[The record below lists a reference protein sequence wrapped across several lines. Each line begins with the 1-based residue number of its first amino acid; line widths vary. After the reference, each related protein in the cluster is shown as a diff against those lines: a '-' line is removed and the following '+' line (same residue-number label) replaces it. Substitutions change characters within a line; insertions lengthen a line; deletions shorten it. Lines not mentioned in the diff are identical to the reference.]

1 MLEIK
6 DVFQYNGIGLLPSPY
21 VSGHKNKKGFFHS
34 STDRCNE
41 NSQVSTEQDL
51 CYGVP
56 KEFLYWFSGFSDA
69 EGNFLITIDR
79 NYVRFRFKICLH
91 IDDMEVLNT
100 IKSHLKVGRVELES
114 SRNRCFFIVSDYD
127 AIKNVICS
135 IFNTFS
141 LHTSKRLDFENFY
154 EAVMIK
160 NKKKFQCGF
169 GKNNV
174 S

>member
-1 MLEIK
+1 
-6 DVFQYNGIGLLPSPY
+6 
-21 VSGHKNKKGFFHS
+21 
-34 STDRCNE
+34 
-41 NSQVSTEQDL
+41 
-51 CYGVP
+51 
-56 KEFLYWFSGFSDA
+56 
-69 EGNFLITIDR
+69 
-79 NYVRFRFKICLH
+79 
-91 IDDMEVLNT
+91 MEVLNT

-160 NKKKFQCGF
+160 NKKKIPMRIW
-169 GKNNV
+169 KE
-174 S
+174 